1 MSKLKEEEK
10 ESQRKE
16 NGKKKSAFL
25 YLYCN
30 GLPIDSKNYK
40 SFTTFLKHNSYSSF
54 LEILWVVGGFYDLHN
69 LLERETILSMISS
82 IIFNQLR
89 V

>member
-1 MSKLKEEEK
+1 MNKLKEEEK

-16 NGKKKSAFL
+16 NGKRSAFL
-25 YLYCN
+25 YLCCN